1 MRINLKK
8 CALCGSDDKLELSHI
23 VPKMVV
29 RALKKSSV
37 GAIRSTENPDQT
49 VQDSEKHYMLC
60 GKCEDL
66 FSEHEKYFSDIM
78 FQPYLKHEKTQYA
91 YDERLFFFLTSLSW
105 RSLYLDLLDFV
116 ENSVVGIDA
125 LETLIEAEGQ
135 MRDFLLKKRADLDGI
150 EHHIFFFDVIES
162 VSGNYPGDGLRP
174 HATIHRGITSY
185 TFCNESEGTYVT
197 LSNLMGLMVI
207 TLYKKGKNE
216 CWENTQIVNGIGII
230 EAKNQHMTSIVANE
244 MMHIMKMTQNA
255 ADSMSEKQQEK
266 AKERLEKVGSDIKN
280 KAVYQDWMADSQ
292 IEKA

>member
-1 MRINLKK
+1 MEINLKN
-8 CALCGSDDKLELSHI
+8 CALCGNNEKLELSHI
-23 VPKMVV
+23 IPKMVV

-66 FSEHEKYFSDIM
+66 FSEYEKYFSDVM
-78 FQPYLKHEKTQYA
+78 FQPYLKHEKDRYD
-91 YDERLFFFLTSLSW
+91 YDERLYYFLTSLSW
-105 RSLYLDLLDFV
+105 RSLYLDLIDFV
-116 ENSVVGIDA
+116 ENNVVGIDA

-135 MRDFLLKKRADLDGI
+135 MRDLLLKKRTDLDGI

-162 VSGNYPGDGLRP
+162 VSGNYPDDGLRP
-174 HATIHRGITSY
+174 HVTFHRGITSY
-185 TFCNESEGTYVT
+185 TFCNEPEETYVT

-216 CWENTQIVNGIGII
+216 YWENTQIINGTGTI

-244 MMHIMKMTQNA
+244 MLHIMKMAQNA
-255 ADSMSEKQQEK
+255 SEAMSEKQQKK
-266 AKERLEKVGSDIKN
+266 AKERLEMAGSDLKN
-280 KAVYQDWMADSQ
+280 KAVYRDWIDDSK
-292 IEKA
+292 IKKT